1 MPRVIRSFPALTKEF
16 AIACMERTNQ
26 ISPWSRTVDW
36 TYNEHIVQRRVL
48 SSSTVKSLK
57 PIYLANPTCHLS
69 PLSVSIDNDERT
81 RRTLK
86 AFKTSAVSFIFRFSI
101 FSSCNSAYLV
111 MEKRIW
117 WKKKLKEFWDFTLGI
132 CLYCCHKNIEHAKLE
147 YRYLVLASIINYI

>member
-1 MPRVIRSFPALTKEF
+1 
-16 AIACMERTNQ
+16 MERTNQ

-81 RRTLK
+81 LK
-86 AFKTSAVSFIFRFSI
+86 AFKTSAVSFIFRFFYFFFLQCSVLG
-101 FSSCNSAYLV
+101 YGEKD
-111 MEKRIW
+111 MEK
-117 WKKKLKEFWDFTLGI
+117 KKVKEFWDFTLRM
-132 CLYCCHKNIEHAKLE
+132 LLLLSEE
-147 YRYLVLASIINYI
+147 YRTREIRISITGSCVDYKLHLAFVLSYTRDEKFKLSRV